1 MRPEAK
7 PRCLCCFMEPAED
20 SPPKMRAHLQLVL
33 GLFPDAMYATRS
45 SLGSGTV
52 RFASA
57 EGAFE

>member
-1 MRPEAK
+1 MKQSLSRNSIGAYVSETYPHDML
-7 PRCLCCFMEPAED
+7 P
-20 SPPKMRAHLQLVL
+20 HLQLVL

-52 RFASA
+52 RLASA